1 MVENRPVAPI
11 FYGVARTKEDA
22 LLDIGRFNVLHVRR
36 LGWRPRLPDQQYLHA
51 QEKTALGMPNGHG
64 VETPANKIAT
74 AQAVLVL
81 AFRLNAEVLS
91 GRIGPEIF
99 KREVT
104 VITGGTGVSVP
115 AFSEGTSQ
123 DHAYPVD
130 TQDADLGRRWPQD
143 ASEGPL
149 ARERID
155 PLATVQQRRR
165 PHPGSV
171 SQAWLR
177 MFDLGANRIG
187 MRQSTTCRH
196 ANSRNNSMNYRN

>member
-1 MVENRPVAPI
+1 MESFWHSLKVEDVHGPNYVTREEATRAIVIYIEA
-11 FYGVARTKEDA
+11 FYNCER
-22 LLDIGRFNVLHVRR
+22 
-36 LGWRPRLPDQQYLHA
+36 
-51 QEKTALGMPNGHG
+51 GHSS
-64 VETPANKIAT
+64 I
-74 AQAVLVL
+74 
-81 AFRLNAEVLS
+81 
-91 GRIGPEIF
+91 
-99 KREVT
+99 
-104 VITGGTGVSVP
+104 
-115 AFSEGTSQ
+115 
-123 DHAYPVD
+123 HAYPVD
-130 TQDADLGRRWPQD
+130 AQDADLGRRWPQD